1 MLWIRSHIKFA
12 VNSGQLSSM
21 NVLQV
26 ECQKRH
32 GAEPMASPTNNSFT
46 GRGFSGRKLTNRWN
60 LKVLLLLLLHLF
72 SMIRKNKIFIRHFV
86 EIRPNAMPET
96 ESTVF
101 RPDVIIRSGNLV
113 MEISNTASEELVRK
127 IRGLFH
133 V

>member
-21 NVLQV
+21 NALQV

-32 GAEPMASPTNNSFT
+32 GAELMASPTNNSFT
-46 GRGFSGRKLTNRWN
+46 GRGFSGRKLTSQSSSPASSA
-60 LKVLLLLLLHLF
+60 LVLNDKKEQASHPA
-72 SMIRKNKIFIRHFV
+72 FV
-86 EIRPNAMPET
+86 EIRPDAMPEE

-113 MEISNTASEELVRK
+113 MEISNTASEELIQK

>member
-21 NVLQV
+21 NALQV
-26 ECQKRH
+26 ECQKTTWCRAN
-32 GAEPMASPTNNSFT
+32 GISDKQFFYWQRILRQEAYQQMESQSSSPASSA
-46 GRGFSGRKLTNRWN
+46 L
-60 LKVLLLLLLHLF
+60 VLNDKKEQASHPA
-72 SMIRKNKIFIRHFV
+72 FV
-86 EIRPNAMPET
+86 EIRPDAMPEE

-113 MEISNTASEELVRK
+113 MEISNTASEELIQK